1 MRLSRWLKK
10 KRRKK
15 MELKVDRKYKKSTYT
30 ISNLTVDGKWVCNVI
45 EDRDRGL
52 HQGMSLAQIK
62 SIKIKSQ
69 TAIPSGRY
77 RVTMKV
83 VSPKF
88 YQKAYY
94 KDFCMGKLPRL
105 LNVPGFDG
113 ILIHAGNIVTGLATA
128 GMSAGCL
135 LMGMNTIK
143 GKLTQTRECFAKVY
157 KMMEEADKKG
167 EEIWVSIG

>member
-1 MRLSRWLKK
+1 
-10 KRRKK
+10 
-15 MELKVDRKYKKSTYT
+15 MELRIDRKWKKGTYI

-62 SIKIKSQ
+62 SIKIKSE

-77 RVTMKV
+77 LVTMKV

-88 YQKAYY
+88 YQKSYY
-94 KDFCMGKLPRL
+94 KHFCMGKLPRL

-113 ILIHAGNIVTGLATA
+113 ILIHAGNLSTGIATA

-143 GKLTQTRECFAKVY
+143 GKLTQTRECFEKVY
-157 KMMEEADKKG
+157 KILLGAEKRG
-167 EEIWVSIG
+167 EEIWVNIG